1 MQSLQATDVQH
12 TINKYLGLLPSTSGT
27 EFYCPG
33 FYFGDIQHHLKKKKK
48 NPKLHFTSSLENLT
62 EFQFIRLGS
71 TLTSFMSLFFISD
84 K

>member
-48 NPKLHFTSSLENLT
+48 KPQTTFYFIIR
-62 EFQFIRLGS
+62 EFDR
-71 TLTSFMSLFFISD
+71 ISVYPFGFNSY
-84 K
+84 